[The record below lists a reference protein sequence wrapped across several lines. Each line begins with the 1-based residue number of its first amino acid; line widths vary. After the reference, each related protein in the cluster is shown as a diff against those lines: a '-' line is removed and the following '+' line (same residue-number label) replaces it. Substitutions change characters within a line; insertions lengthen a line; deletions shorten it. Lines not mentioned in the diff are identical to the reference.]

1 MPEPSS
7 TVRIAAVWSWVLP
20 TLGAV
25 AGFGLGFLV
34 RPAFGWVTAQF
45 DTAPGP
51 LRIAAMLPTGW
62 AVLALAI
69 VGAVGGAWLV
79 AEWRAGSLILMVDE
93 TGVRLSQ
100 DGRDRFVSAGDLASS
115 LRDGPDLV
123 LLDGNGGEL
132 SRNRVDDLSTSKVR
146 RALGTIGCR
155 WIEGNP
161 IDPQFQRWVD
171 GDPALPKAL
180 NDLLRSRSGA
190 IADGQCGTVYTVTE
204 QLRSAGIAVR
214 DRGGVQ
220 EYRTVSRVDRR

>member
-1 MPEPSS
+1 M
-7 TVRIAAVWSWVLP
+7 
-20 TLGAV
+20 LGGI

-34 RPAFGWVTAQF
+34 RPAFAWVTAQF
-45 DTAPGP
+45 DSAPGP

-69 VGAVGGAWLV
+69 VGAVGGGWLA
-79 AEWRAGSLILMVDE
+79 AEWRAGSLVLTVDE

-100 DGRDRFVSAGDLASS
+100 DGRDRFVSAADLASA

-146 RALGTIGCR
+146 EALGAIGCR
-155 WIEGNP
+155 WIEDSP
-161 IDPQFQRWVD
+161 IDKEFQPWVD
-171 GDPALPKAL
+171 GHPDLPKQL
-180 NDLLRSRSGA
+180 NKLLRVRSGA
-190 IADGQCGTVYTVTE
+190 IADGQSGAVYTVTE
-204 QLRSAGIAVR
+204 QLRSAGVAVR

-220 EYRTVSRVDRR
+220 EYRTMSRADRQ

>member
-1 MPEPSS
+1 MSDPSS
-7 TVRIAAVWSWVLP
+7 TVRLSAVWSWVLP
-20 TLGAV
+20 ALGAV

-45 DTAPGP
+45 DSAPGP
-51 LRIAAMLPTGW
+51 LRIAALLPTGW
-62 AVLALAI
+62 AVAALAI
-69 VGAVGGAWLV
+69 AGVAGGVWL
-79 AEWRAGSLILMVDE
+79 ATEWRAGSLMLAVDE

-100 DGRDRFVSAGDLASS
+100 DDRDRFVAAEDLAAA

-123 LLDGNGGEL
+123 LLNRDGGEL

-146 RALGTIGCR
+146 RALEAIGCR

-171 GDPALPKAL
+171 GDPGLPKAL
-180 NDLLRSRSGA
+180 NDLLRVRSGA
-190 IADGQCGTVYTVTE
+190 VADGQSGMVYTVTE
-204 QLRSAGIAVR
+204 QLRSAGVAIR

-220 EYRTVSRVDRR
+220 EYRTVSRADRR

>member
-7 TVRIAAVWSWVLP
+7 TVRISAVWTWVLP
-20 TLGAV
+20 ILGGA
-25 AGFGLGFLV
+25 AGFGLGILV

-45 DTAPGP
+45 DTAPEP

-79 AEWRAGSLILMVDE
+79 AEWRSGSLILTVDE

-100 DGRDRFVSAGDLASS
+100 DARDRFVSASDLASA

-155 WIEGNP
+155 WIEDSS
-161 IDPQFQRWVD
+161 IDQEFQQWVD
-171 GDPALPKAL
+171 GQADLPKHL
-180 NDLLRSRSGA
+180 NDLLRVRSGA
-190 IADGQCGTVYTVTE
+190 IADGQSGTVYTVTE
-204 QLRSAGIAVR
+204 ELRSAGIAVR

-220 EYRTVSRVDRR
+220 EYRKASRADRH